1 MKKMIKL
8 VAGAVTFGVLSG
20 SVFTGTE
27 YALNR
32 VTGSGIT
39 QTQSSKTAA
48 TTTKQSD
55 DSTSGITQTSAS
67 TSDSKLAGVS
77 DVADYVLPSIVA
89 IDVKVVSQT
98 QDFFGR
104 TYQNEQSGSG
114 SGIIMKED
122 DQAIYIA
129 TNNHVVEGSTEVQIT
144 FSDESTAS
152 AKVVG
157 TDASSDLAVVKVNKS
172 DLKDSTLSTIKVAD
186 IGDSTK
192 IKVGEQAIA
201 IGNALGYGTS
211 VTVGYVSAKDRE
223 IATESDNSSSGQ
235 DQQQADPFG
244 GQGQQS
250 DSQNKKQSQSNSSEK
265 TTTMKLIQTDAA
277 INPGNS
283 GGALVD
289 SQGQVIG
296 INSSKFA
303 SEEVEGM
310 GFAIPMATAEPILE
324 ELMNQKEVA
333 ANNQAYLGITGRDV
347 TSEYEQAYGIP
358 QGIYISEVS
367 AGSPAEK
374 AGLQKGYII
383 TKLNG
388 TTVKT
393 LSQLQEKLSKCEA
406 GTQGKVTVKIASGSS
421 YQEKT
426 FSVTFGKKQN

>member
-32 VTGSGIT
+32 VTGSSVT
-39 QTQSSKTAA
+39 QTQSSKT
-48 TTTKQSD
+48 TTAVKQSD
-55 DSTSGITQTSAS
+55 DSTSGITQTSAT

-89 IDVKVVSQT
+89 IDVKVVSET

-114 SGIIMKED
+114 SGIIIKED

-144 FSDESTAS
+144 FSDETTAS

-157 TDASSDLAVVKVNKS
+157 TDSTSDLAVVKVNKS
-172 DLKDSTLSTIKVAD
+172 DLKDSTLSAIKTAD

-223 IATESDNSSSGQ
+223 IATESSSSEQ
-235 DQQQADPFG
+235 EQQQADPFG

-250 DSQNKKQSQSNSSEK
+250 GSQNSKQSRNNSSDK

-310 GFAIPMATAEPILE
+310 GFAIPISDAMPIL
-324 ELMNQKEVA
+324 
-333 ANNQAYLGITGRDV
+333 
-347 TSEYEQAYGIP
+347 TS
-358 QGIYISEVS
+358 
-367 AGSPAEK
+367 
-374 AGLQKGYII
+374 II
-383 TKLNG
+383 TENG
-388 TTVKT
+388 NNV
-393 LSQLQEKLSKCEA
+393 
-406 GTQGKVTVKIASGSS
+406 
-421 YQEKT
+421 
-426 FSVTFGKKQN
+426 

>member
-32 VTGSGIT
+32 VTGSGVT
-39 QTQSSKTAA
+39 QTQSSKT
-48 TTTKQSD
+48 TTAVKQSD
-55 DSTSGITQTSAS
+55 DSTSGITQTSAT

-89 IDVKVVSQT
+89 IDVKVVSET

-114 SGIIMKED
+114 SGIIIKED

-144 FSDESTAS
+144 FSDEATAS

-157 TDASSDLAVVKVNKS
+157 TDSTSDLAVVKVNKS
-172 DLKDSTLSTIKVAD
+172 DLKDSTLSAIKTAD

-223 IATESDNSSSGQ
+223 IATESSSSQ
-235 DQQQADPFG
+235 QEQQQADPFD

-250 DSQNKKQSQSNSSEK
+250 GNRNSKQSQSSSDK

-310 GFAIPMATAEPILE
+310 GFAIPISDAMPIL
-324 ELMNQKEVA
+324 
-333 ANNQAYLGITGRDV
+333 
-347 TSEYEQAYGIP
+347 TS
-358 QGIYISEVS
+358 
-367 AGSPAEK
+367 
-374 AGLQKGYII
+374 II
-383 TKLNG
+383 TENG
-388 TTVKT
+388 NNV
-393 LSQLQEKLSKCEA
+393 
-406 GTQGKVTVKIASGSS
+406 
-421 YQEKT
+421 
-426 FSVTFGKKQN
+426 

>member
-32 VTGSGIT
+32 VTGSSVT
-39 QTQSSKTAA
+39 QTQSSKT
-48 TTTKQSD
+48 TTAVKQSD
-55 DSTSGITQTSAS
+55 DSTSGITQTSAT

-89 IDVKVVSQT
+89 IDVKVVSET

-114 SGIIMKED
+114 SGIIIKED

-144 FSDESTAS
+144 FSDEATAS

-157 TDASSDLAVVKVNKS
+157 TDSTSDLAVVKVNKS
-172 DLKDSTLSTIKVAD
+172 DLKDSTLSAIKTAD

-223 IATESDNSSSGQ
+223 IATESSSSQ
-235 DQQQADPFG
+235 QEQQQADPFG

-250 DSQNKKQSQSNSSEK
+250 GSQNSKQSQSNSSDK

-310 GFAIPMATAEPILE
+310 GFAIPISDAMPIL
-324 ELMNQKEVA
+324 
-333 ANNQAYLGITGRDV
+333 
-347 TSEYEQAYGIP
+347 TS
-358 QGIYISEVS
+358 
-367 AGSPAEK
+367 
-374 AGLQKGYII
+374 II
-383 TKLNG
+383 TENG
-388 TTVKT
+388 NNV
-393 LSQLQEKLSKCEA
+393 
-406 GTQGKVTVKIASGSS
+406 
-421 YQEKT
+421 
-426 FSVTFGKKQN
+426 

>member
-32 VTGSGIT
+32 VTGSSIT
-39 QTQSSKTAA
+39 QTQSNKTAA

-114 SGIIMKED
+114 SGIIIKED
-122 DQAIYIA
+122 DQAIYMA

-157 TDASSDLAVVKVNKS
+157 TDSTSDLAVVKVNKS
-172 DLKDSTLSTIKVAD
+172 DLKDSTLSAIKTAD

-223 IATESDNSSSGQ
+223 IATESSSSQ
-235 DQQQADPFG
+235 QEQQQADPFG
-244 GQGQQS
+244 GEGQQS
-250 DSQNKKQSQSNSSEK
+250 GSRNSKQSQSSSNK

-310 GFAIPMATAEPILE
+310 GFAIPISDAMPIL
-324 ELMNQKEVA
+324 
-333 ANNQAYLGITGRDV
+333 
-347 TSEYEQAYGIP
+347 TS
-358 QGIYISEVS
+358 
-367 AGSPAEK
+367 
-374 AGLQKGYII
+374 II
-383 TKLNG
+383 TENG
-388 TTVKT
+388 NNV
-393 LSQLQEKLSKCEA
+393 
-406 GTQGKVTVKIASGSS
+406 
-421 YQEKT
+421 
-426 FSVTFGKKQN
+426 

>member
-8 VAGAVTFGVLSG
+8 VVGAVTFGVLSG

-32 VTGSGIT
+32 VTGSNVT
-39 QTQSSKTAA
+39 QTQKSKTTTAA
-48 TTTKQSD
+48 KQSD
-55 DSTSGITQTSAS
+55 DSTSGITQTSAT

-89 IDVKVVSQT
+89 IDVKVVSET

-114 SGIIMKED
+114 SGIIIKED

-144 FSDESTAS
+144 FSDEATAS

-157 TDASSDLAVVKVNKS
+157 TDSTSDLAVVKVNKS
-172 DLKDSTLSTIKVAD
+172 DLKDSTLSAIKTAD

-223 IATESDNSSSGQ
+223 IATESSSSQ
-235 DQQQADPFG
+235 QEQQQADPFG
-244 GQGQQS
+244 GEGQQS
-250 DSQNKKQSQSNSSEK
+250 GSRNSKQSQSSSNK
-265 TTTMKLIQTDAA
+265 TTMMKLIQTDAA

-310 GFAIPMATAEPILE
+310 GFAIPISDAMPIL
-324 ELMNQKEVA
+324 
-333 ANNQAYLGITGRDV
+333 
-347 TSEYEQAYGIP
+347 TS
-358 QGIYISEVS
+358 
-367 AGSPAEK
+367 
-374 AGLQKGYII
+374 II
-383 TKLNG
+383 TENG
-388 TTVKT
+388 NNV
-393 LSQLQEKLSKCEA
+393 
-406 GTQGKVTVKIASGSS
+406 
-421 YQEKT
+421 
-426 FSVTFGKKQN
+426 

>member
-32 VTGSGIT
+32 VTGSSVT
-39 QTQSSKTAA
+39 QTQSSKT
-48 TTTKQSD
+48 TTAVKQSD
-55 DSTSGITQTSAS
+55 DSTSGITQTSAT

-89 IDVKVVSQT
+89 IDVKVVSET

-114 SGIIMKED
+114 SGIIIKED

-144 FSDESTAS
+144 FSDEATAS

-157 TDASSDLAVVKVNKS
+157 TDSTSDLAVVKVNKS
-172 DLKDSTLSTIKVAD
+172 DLKDSTLSAIKTAD

-223 IATESDNSSSGQ
+223 IATESSSSEQ
-235 DQQQADPFG
+235 EQQQADPFG

-250 DSQNKKQSQSNSSEK
+250 GSQNSKQSRNNSSDK

-310 GFAIPMATAEPILE
+310 GFAIPISDAMPIL
-324 ELMNQKEVA
+324 
-333 ANNQAYLGITGRDV
+333 
-347 TSEYEQAYGIP
+347 TS
-358 QGIYISEVS
+358 
-367 AGSPAEK
+367 
-374 AGLQKGYII
+374 II
-383 TKLNG
+383 TENG
-388 TTVKT
+388 NNV
-393 LSQLQEKLSKCEA
+393 
-406 GTQGKVTVKIASGSS
+406 
-421 YQEKT
+421 
-426 FSVTFGKKQN
+426 

>member
-1 MKKMIKL
+1 M
-8 VAGAVTFGVLSG
+8 
-20 SVFTGTE
+20 
-27 YALNR
+27 
-32 VTGSGIT
+32 
-39 QTQSSKTAA
+39 
-48 TTTKQSD
+48 
-55 DSTSGITQTSAS
+55 
-67 TSDSKLAGVS
+67 
-77 DVADYVLPSIVA
+77 ADYVLPSIVA

-122 DQAIYIA
+122 DQAIYMA

-157 TDASSDLAVVKVNKS
+157 TDSSSDLAVVKVNKS

-250 DSQNKKQSQSNSSEK
+250 DSPNKKQSQSNSSEK

-310 GFAIPMATAEPILE
+310 GFAIPISDAMPIL
-324 ELMNQKEVA
+324 
-333 ANNQAYLGITGRDV
+333 
-347 TSEYEQAYGIP
+347 TS
-358 QGIYISEVS
+358 
-367 AGSPAEK
+367 
-374 AGLQKGYII
+374 II
-383 TKLNG
+383 TKNG
-388 TTVKT
+388 NNV
-393 LSQLQEKLSKCEA
+393 
-406 GTQGKVTVKIASGSS
+406 
-421 YQEKT
+421 
-426 FSVTFGKKQN
+426 

>member
-32 VTGSGIT
+32 VTGSSVT
-39 QTQSSKTAA
+39 QTQSSKT
-48 TTTKQSD
+48 TTAVKQSD
-55 DSTSGITQTSAS
+55 DSTSGITQTSAT

-89 IDVKVVSQT
+89 IDVKVVSET

-114 SGIIMKED
+114 SGIIIKED

-144 FSDESTAS
+144 FSDEATAS

-157 TDASSDLAVVKVNKS
+157 TDSTSDLAVVKVNKS
-172 DLKDSTLSTIKVAD
+172 DLKDSTLSAIKVAD

-223 IATESDNSSSGQ
+223 IATESSSSQ
-235 DQQQADPFG
+235 QEQQQADPFG
-244 GQGQQS
+244 GRGQQS
-250 DSQNKKQSQSNSSEK
+250 GSQNSKQSQSNSSDK

-310 GFAIPMATAEPILE
+310 GFAIPISDAMPIL
-324 ELMNQKEVA
+324 
-333 ANNQAYLGITGRDV
+333 
-347 TSEYEQAYGIP
+347 TS
-358 QGIYISEVS
+358 
-367 AGSPAEK
+367 
-374 AGLQKGYII
+374 II
-383 TKLNG
+383 TENG
-388 TTVKT
+388 NNV
-393 LSQLQEKLSKCEA
+393 
-406 GTQGKVTVKIASGSS
+406 
-421 YQEKT
+421 
-426 FSVTFGKKQN
+426 